1 MKPVSIKGPAPTR
14 TANPMNKIAADR
26 MTYFVVALGLI
37 AMGTV
42 YVWMG
47 SEAAI
52 STAIGVAVALLNWF
66 IQKFIVGRM
75 LSGRQKSQL
84 GAAGLL
90 FLKMGLL
97 MAGLF
102 VLLRS
107 GFVQLIPFTVGFSTL
122 VVGVIAGGLIQSL
135 TAPQTAENER

>member
-1 MKPVSIKGPAPTR
+1 
-14 TANPMNKIAADR
+14 

-37 AMGTV
+37 AVGTV
-42 YVWMG
+42 YALMG

-52 STAIGVAVALLNWF
+52 STAIGVAVGLLNWF
-66 IQKFIVGRM
+66 IQKFIVGRL
-75 LSGRQKSQL
+75 LSGGQKSQL
-84 GAAGLL
+84 GAAALL

-97 MAGLF
+97 MGGLF

-107 GFVQLIPFTVGFSTL
+107 GLVQLIPFTVGISTL
-122 VVGVIAGGLIQSL
+122 VVGVIAGGLVQSL

>member
-1 MKPVSIKGPAPTR
+1 
-14 TANPMNKIAADR
+14 MNKIAADR
-26 MTYFVVALGLI
+26 MTYYVVALGLI
-37 AMGTV
+37 AVGAVYALMGI
-42 YVWMG
+42 
-47 SEAAI
+47 EAAK
-52 STAIGVAVALLNWF
+52 STAVGVAVGLVNWF

-75 LSGRQKSQL
+75 LSGGQKSQL

-97 MAGLF
+97 MGGLF

-107 GFVQLIPFTVGFSTL
+107 GFVQLIPFTVGISTL
-122 VVGVIAGGLIQSL
+122 VVGVIAGGLVQSL